1 MLASRA
7 QVAAAVLSTI
17 EFIHGDI
24 HCVLEFSSLILI
36 EIDRS
41 DALAPG
47 CIAFTSESPAS
58 RLASRKFSDRNMST
72 ATHYTV
78 PSLALSGQTDS
89 EIIKAVRSTGC
100 IHVSRT
106 HASLANRGDRVTQ
119 ILIAEQ
125 NVLIFVS

>member
-7 QVAAAVLSTI
+7 QIAAAVLTTI
-17 EFIHGDI
+17 KFIHGDI

-36 EIDRS
+36 KIDRC

-47 CIAFTSESPAS
+47 CIALTPEGPAS
-58 RLASRKFSDRNMST
+58 RLASRKFSDGNMST

-78 PSLALSGQTDS
+78 PSLALSGQTDT
-89 EIIKAVRSTGC
+89 EIIKAVSSTSC
-100 IHVSRT
+100 IHVGRT
-106 HASLANRGDRVTQ
+106 HASLANRGNRVTQ

>member
-1 MLASRA
+1 
-7 QVAAAVLSTI
+7 
-17 EFIHGDI
+17 
-24 HCVLEFSSLILI
+24 
-36 EIDRS
+36 
-41 DALAPG
+41 
-47 CIAFTSESPAS
+47 
-58 RLASRKFSDRNMST
+58 MST